1 MNAPGLGNNPEAEL
15 PNPSFD
21 ARFGLDQDQAS
32 QYMDYL
38 DKYPR
43 SKQIC
48 ICGHTITS
56 HRYMPSVGYTCKPNS
71 QYCRC
76 LRPRAV
82 FFAGN
87 ARHFKR
93 STHGPGMKH
102 ALSQG
107 IVKMK
112 KSGSEGTWLEKLACQ
127 VQGCQNLEILPAP
140 ITKDKLVTAESSALN
155 VFLCR
160 EHIIEFG
167 GDLIW

>member
-1 MNAPGLGNNPEAEL
+1 
-15 PNPSFD
+15 
-21 ARFGLDQDQAS
+21 
-32 QYMDYL
+32 
-38 DKYPR
+38 
-43 SKQIC
+43 
-48 ICGHTITS
+48 
-56 HRYMPSVGYTCKPNS
+56 MPSVGYTCKPNS

-140 ITKDKLVTAESSALN
+140 ITKDKLVTAESSAFN